1 MDEQEEKKQ
10 RTRQSSSTLTTRQS
24 SSTLKTRQS
33 SHGNHKSQSNSIP
46 FDITFE
52 ILSRLPAKS
61 IVRYRSVSKLWSFI
75 TTTPEF
81 IKTRSKKTSPP
92 CVLLIF
98 RKHDKLIVFS
108 SPQHKNT
115 YSYVED
121 YHIEI
126 PKNGFIR
133 RLDSVHGLICF
144 EGSKQLVIWNPTMKR
159 FFTLPEPQGNGDEYY
174 VGGFLGY
181 EPVEG
186 KYKALCIVRGWNTQV
201 LTLGVQESW
210 RVVTKGGFFHWPTKD
225 TGRCINGVIY
235 YKAFDMAPRHAI
247 ISFDLRYEEFK
258 LIDFPMRDYDRFLM
272 VSYEGRLALIS
283 DTSSVVEIW
292 SLEDAGNKKWSYG
305 QFHLSLPP
313 NKYLKWL
320 DLRGV
325 TDGGELI
332 YTGVSLNGSFCVVY
346 FDPKKSSIRETK
358 FRGITGNEIWQPDR
372 LGFDLVN
379 DFYVLPN
386 HIESFIS
393 F

>member
-1 MDEQEEKKQ
+1 MDKQDEKKQ
-10 RTRQSSSTLTTRQS
+10 GTTKSSSTLTTRC
-24 SSTLKTRQS
+24 
-33 SHGNHKSQSNSIP
+33 SHGNHISQSNSIP
-46 FDITFE
+46 LDITIE

-61 IVRYRSVSKLWSFI
+61 IVRSRSVSKLWSSI

-81 IKTRSKKTSPP
+81 IKHRSKKTSPP

-108 SPQHKNT
+108 SPQHQNT
-115 YSYVED
+115 YSHVQD

-133 RLDSVHGLICF
+133 RLDSVHGLICL
-144 EGSKQLVIWNPTMKR
+144 EGSKQLVICNPTLKR
-159 FFTLPEPQGNGDEYY
+159 FFPLPEPQGTGDEYN

-181 EPVEG
+181 EPIEG

-201 LTLGVQESW
+201 LTLEIQESW
-210 RVVTKGGFFHWPTKD
+210 RVTKPGYTHWPTKD

-235 YKAFDMAPRHAI
+235 YKAIIFDRVPRHVI
-247 ISFDLRYEEFK
+247 FGFDLRYEEFTH
-258 LIDFPMRDYDRFLM
+258 IEFPMRNYDRFLM

-283 DTSSVVEIW
+283 STSSVVEIW
-292 SLEDAGNKKWSYG
+292 SLEDAGNRKWSYE
-305 QFHLSLPP
+305 QFHLCLPP
-313 NKYLKWL
+313 NTSLK
-320 DLRGV
+320 GV
-325 TDGGELI
+325 TDAGELI
-332 YTGVSLNGSFCVVY
+332 YTGFSLNRSFCVVY
-346 FDPKKSSIRETK
+346 FDPKKNSIRETK
-358 FRGITGNEIWQPDR
+358 FQGIADNQIWQPDR